1 MNEVLTFDDYTRLA
15 ARTAVFPPE
24 AGPYYTALGL
34 CSEVG
39 ELAEANAAM
48 DASGVRAE
56 LGDALWYV
64 AMLARTHHLRI
75 GFHLQRVEPRH
86 DGDELFIKI
95 VALSGYVAGRVKK
108 RIRDGADSVPDKV
121 ITDAL
126 LALLDIMAQAA
137 TYLGTDLATI
147 AKENLA
153 KLADRAERGV
163 LRGSG
168 DHR

>member
-24 AGPYYTALGL
+24 AGTYYTALGL
-34 CSEVG
+34 CSEIG

-64 AMLARTHHLRI
+64 ALLARAHGLRLP
-75 GFHLQRVEPRH
+75 FLLQRVEPRH